1 MAKPKK
7 RKHRKLDRSLP
18 VMRPNAGGIDM
29 GATEIFV
36 AVPADRDTDSVR
48 SFPTFTQDLH
58 VLADWLQ
65 QCHVDTVAMESTGVY
80 WIPLFQ
86 ILEARGIEVHL
97 VNAQHVHHVPG
108 RKSDVLDCQ
117 WLQYLHS
124 VGLLKASFR
133 PEQAVCEIRSL
144 MRHRE
149 NLVEMGCV
157 HVQHIHKSLDQMNL
171 QIHHVIS
178 DITGVTGLA
187 ILDAIVAGKTNPK
200 ELAKLRDH
208 RIKASIETVTKSL
221 VGDYRPEHIFTLKQS
236 LTAYRYYQQLIADCD
251 QEIQKRVEA
260 FDQKHDNDGPPP
272 LPNLLRHPPIPRPF
286 NLRRHLE
293 RIFGVDLTLSPVS
306 SVCGF
311 RPSSANSAP
320 IYPSFQPMTVS
331 PPGSTSAPKMAPVR
345 AAASVRHAQNQKPR
359 HQGFRLAAQAFKTAN
374 PTSVTITV
382 LNAPATVRP
391 RPLRIRLINW
401 PASFTISSQPGS
413 PLMKPSLQ
421 NLKLATSNADSTSSN
436 LWQSKWGTHSS
447 RPMLNSQFLER
458 GTTWLCD
465 SAVSTSA
472 RPSGAIFCSHSM
484 RVMRP

>member
-1 MAKPKK
+1 MANPKK

-18 VMRPNAGGIDM
+18 VMRLNAGGIDV

-58 VLADWLQ
+58 SLVDWLQ
-65 QCHVDTVAMESTGVY
+65 QCRVDTGAMESTGVY

-149 NLVEMGCV
+149 NLVEMGCM

-187 ILDAIVAGKTNPK
+187 IIDAIVAGKTNPK
-200 ELAKLRDH
+200 ELARLRDH
-208 RIKASIETVTKSL
+208 RIKASIETVAKSL

-260 FDQKHDNDGPPP
+260 FDHNGNGSISPAGSSSTPSTGSNFD
-272 LPNLLRHPPIPRPF
+272 LRS
-286 NLRRHLE
+286 HLK
-293 RIFGVDLTLSPVS
+293 RIFGVDLTAIPGFECLRIQTIFSELGADLSKFPTDD
-306 SVCGF
+306 
-311 RPSSANSAP
+311 
-320 IYPSFQPMTVS
+320 SFTSWLNLCPKD
-331 PPGSTSAPKMAPVR
+331 GTSAGRRIRAPRVR
-345 AAASVRHAQNQKPR
+345 TKNRVTQV
-359 HQGFRLAAQAFKTAN
+359 FRLAAQ
-374 PTSVTITV
+374 
-382 LNAPATVRP
+382 
-391 RPLRIRLINW
+391 
-401 PASFTISSQPGS
+401 
-413 PLMKPSLQ
+413 SLQ
-421 NLKLATSNADSTSSN
+421 NSKSYLGDYYRSQRARHGAPKAIKNTAHKLARIFYHLVKNRQPFDETVFAKLEARNQQRR
-436 LWQSKWGTHSS
+436 LHKLQSLAKQMGYSLLQAH
-447 RPMLNSQFLER
+447 
-458 GTTWLCD
+458 G
-465 SAVSTSA
+465 
-472 RPSGAIFCSHSM
+472 
-484 RVMRP
+484 